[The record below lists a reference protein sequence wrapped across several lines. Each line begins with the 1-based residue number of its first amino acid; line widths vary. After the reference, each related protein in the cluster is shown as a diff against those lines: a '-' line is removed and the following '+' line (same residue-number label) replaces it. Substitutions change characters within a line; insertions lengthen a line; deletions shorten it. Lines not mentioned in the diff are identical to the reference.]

1 MCLSWTPAH
10 ARQLKALFPMRDLTP
25 EALLAAVNVWVE
37 IESPTQDAEAVN
49 RVATHA
55 ERLLTAI
62 GASIE
67 RIPGE
72 NGIGDILIGRVPGAA
87 NGPGILLLGH
97 MDTVHPVGTLAGP
110 LPMRVEG
117 DRAYGPG
124 IYDMKGGNAIAFSA
138 LAHLHA
144 TGRRPHLPVTVMMIP
159 DEEIGSPFSRAH
171 IEAEAKKHAIVLV
184 VEPSGDF
191 GRITIARHGIA
202 RYHLKTTGIPAHAGA
217 YHAKGR
223 SAIRE
228 MARQVLEIEAM
239 TDYGRNVT
247 LNVGT
252 IQGGTHENMVPLSC
266 EAIVYCLVPLP
277 HDEAE
282 VRAKLLALKSYDPD
296 VKLEVTPGLYRPS
309 FVKSPAIQKLYDH
322 TAALAREIGFEVK
335 GERVAGGGSDG
346 NFTGALGVPTLDG
359 LGVLGDGPHT
369 HQEYLL
375 VSHLVPRTKLLV
387 RLFETLDAS
396 FGAAR

>member
-1 MCLSWTPAH
+1 
-10 ARQLKALFPMRDLTP
+10 MRDLTP
-25 EALLAAVNVWVE
+25 DALLAAVNAWVA
-37 IESPTQDAEAVN
+37 IESPTQDAAAVN
-49 RVATHA
+49 QVSTHA
-55 ERLLTAI
+55 EGLLRAI
-62 GASIE
+62 GATIE
-67 RIPGE
+67 RIPCEG
-72 NGIGDILIGRVPGAA
+72 GIADILIGRIPGEA
-87 NGPGILLLGH
+87 NGPGILVLGH
-97 MDTVHPVGTLAGP
+97 IDTVHPIGTLAGP

-124 IYDMKGGNAIAFSA
+124 IYDMKGGNSIAFSA

-144 TGRRPHLPVTVMMIP
+144 TGRRPKLPVTVMMIP
-159 DEEIGSPFSRAH
+159 DEEIGSPFSRPH
-171 IEAEAKKHAIVLV
+171 IEAEARRHAIVLV

-202 RYHLKTTGIPAHAGA
+202 RYHLKTTGVPAHAGA
-217 YHAKGR
+217 YHSNGR

-228 MARQVLEIEAM
+228 MARQILAIEAM
-239 TDYGRNVT
+239 TDYDRNVT
-247 LNVGT
+247 LNVG
-252 IQGGTHENMVPLSC
+252 IVHGGTHENMVPLNA
-266 EAIVYCLVPLP
+266 EAIVYCLVPQP
-277 HDEAE
+277 EHEAE
-282 VRAKLLALKSYDPD
+282 VRAKLLALKSHDPD

-309 FVKSPAIQKLYDH
+309 FVKSPAIQRLYDH
-322 TAALAREIGFEVK
+322 SVKLADEIGYPVK

-375 VSHLVPRTKLLV
+375 VSCLVPRTKLLV

-396 FGAAR
+396 FGQRQ

>member
-1 MCLSWTPAH
+1 MKTLET
-10 ARQLKALFPMRDLTP
+10 
-25 EALLAAVNVWVE
+25 EALLAFVNEWVV
-37 IESPTQDAEAVN
+37 IESPTPDRDGVN
-49 RVATHA
+49 RVSALA
-55 ERLLTAI
+55 ERLLRDL

-67 RIPGE
+67 RISGGPDF
-72 NGIGDILIGRVPGAA
+72 GDILIGRIAGEA

-124 IYDMKGGNAIAFSA
+124 IYDMKGGNAMAFAA
-138 LAHLHA
+138 LAHLQA
-144 TGRRPHLPVTVMMIP
+144 SGKRPRLPVTVMMIP
-159 DEEIGSPFSRAH
+159 DEEVGSPFSRVH
-171 IEAEAKKHAIVLV
+171 IEREALKHALALV
-184 VEPSGDF
+184 VEPSGE
-191 GRITIARHGIA
+191 GGKITVARHGIA
-202 RYHLKTTGIPAHAGA
+202 RYFVRTTGVPAHAGA

-228 MARQVLEIEAM
+228 MARQVLAIEAM
-239 TDYGRNVT
+239 TDYSRNVT

-252 IQGGTHENMVPLSC
+252 IRGGTHENMVPLHA
-266 EAIVYCLVPLP
+266 EAHVYCLVPLP
-277 HDEAE
+277 EHEKE
-282 VRAKLLALKSYDPD
+282 VRERLMALKAVDPD

-309 FVKSPAIQKLYDH
+309 FVKSPEIQKLYDH
-322 TAALAREIGFEVK
+322 AAALAEEIGYPVA

-369 HQEYLL
+369 HQEHLL
-375 VSHLVPRTKLLV
+375 ISCLVPRTRLLA
-387 RLFETLDAS
+387 RLFETLPA
-396 FGAAR
+396 

>member
-1 MCLSWTPAH
+1 
-10 ARQLKALFPMRDLTP
+10 MRDLTP
-25 EALLAAVNVWVE
+25 DALLAAVNDWIA
-37 IESPTQDAEAVN
+37 IESPTQDAAAVN
-49 RVATHA
+49 QVSTHA
-55 ERLLTAI
+55 EGLLRAI
-62 GASIE
+62 GATIE

-72 NGIGDILIGRVPGAA
+72 GGIADILIGRIPGEA
-87 NGPGILLLGH
+87 NGPGILVLGH

-124 IYDMKGGNAIAFSA
+124 IYDMKGGNSIAFSA

-144 TGRRPHLPVTVMMIP
+144 TGRRPKLPVTVMMIP
-159 DEEIGSPFSRAH
+159 DEEIGSPFSRPH
-171 IEAEAKKHAIVLV
+171 IEAEARRHAVVLV

-202 RYHLKTTGIPAHAGA
+202 RYHLKTTGVPAHAGA
-217 YHAKGR
+217 YHSKGR

-228 MARQVLEIEAM
+228 MARQILAIEAM
-239 TDYGRNVT
+239 TDYDRNVT
-247 LNVGT
+247 LNVG
-252 IQGGTHENMVPLSC
+252 IVHGGTHENMVPLNA

-277 HDEAE
+277 EHEAE
-282 VRAKLLALKSYDPD
+282 VRAKLLALKSHDPD

-309 FVKSPAIQKLYDH
+309 FVKSPAIQRLYDH
-322 TAALAREIGFEVK
+322 SVKLADEIGYPVK

-375 VSHLVPRTKLLV
+375 VSCLVPRTKLLV
-387 RLFETLDAS
+387 RLLETLDAS
-396 FGAAR
+396 FGAGR

>member
-1 MCLSWTPAH
+1 
-10 ARQLKALFPMRDLTP
+10 MRDLTP
-25 EALLAAVNVWVE
+25 EALLAAVNAWVA
-37 IESPTQDAEAVN
+37 IESPTQDAAAVN
-49 RVATHA
+49 RVSNHA
-55 ERLLTAI
+55 EGLLRAI
-62 GASIE
+62 GATIE

-72 NGIGDILIGRVPGAA
+72 GEIADILIGRIPGEG
-87 NGPGILLLGH
+87 NGPGVLLLGH

-124 IYDMKGGNAIAFSA
+124 IYDMKGGNAVAFSA

-144 TGRRPHLPVTVMMIP
+144 TGRRPKLPVTVMMIP
-159 DEEIGSPFSRAH
+159 DEEIGSPFSRPH
-171 IEAEAKKHAIVLV
+171 IEAEASKHAIVLV

-202 RYHLKTTGIPAHAGA
+202 RYNVKTTGIPAHAGA
-217 YHAKGR
+217 YHSKGR

-228 MARQVLEIEAM
+228 MARQILAIEAM
-239 TDYGRNVT
+239 TDYDRNVT
-247 LNVGT
+247 LNVG
-252 IQGGTHENMVPLSC
+252 IIHGGTHENMVPLSC

-277 HDEAE
+277 EHEEE
-282 VRAKLLALKSYDPD
+282 VRAKLLALKAVDPD

-309 FVKSPAIQKLYDH
+309 FVKSPAIQRLYDH
-322 TAALAREIGFEVK
+322 AAKLAHEIGYPVK
-335 GERVAGGGSDG
+335 GERIAGGGSDG

-369 HQEYLL
+369 HHEYLL
-375 VSHLVPRTKLLV
+375 VSCLVPRTKLLV

>member
-1 MCLSWTPAH
+1 
-10 ARQLKALFPMRDLTP
+10 MRDLTP
-25 EALLAAVNVWVE
+25 DALLAAVNAWVA
-37 IESPTQDAEAVN
+37 IESPTQDATAVN
-49 RVATHA
+49 RVSVHA
-55 ERLLTAI
+55 EGILRAI
-62 GASIE
+62 GATIE

-72 NGIGDILIGRVPGAA
+72 GGIGDILISRIPGAA

-110 LPMRVEG
+110 LQMRIVG

-124 IYDMKGGNAIAFSA
+124 IYDMKGGNSIAFSA

-144 TGRRPHLPVTVMMIP
+144 TGRRPKLPVTVMMIP
-159 DEEIGSPFSRAH
+159 DEEIGSPFSRPH

-202 RYHLKTTGIPAHAGA
+202 RYHVRTTGVPAHAGA

-228 MARQVLEIEAM
+228 MARQILAIEAM
-239 TDYGRNVT
+239 TDYDRNVT
-247 LNVGT
+247 LNVG
-252 IQGGTHENMVPLSC
+252 IVHGGTHENMVPLSC

-277 HDEAE
+277 EHEAE
-282 VRAKLLALKSYDPD
+282 VRAKLLALTAVDPD

-309 FVKSPAIQKLYDH
+309 FVKSPAIQRLYDH
-322 TAALAREIGFEVK
+322 TAALAEEIGYPVK

-375 VSHLVPRTKLLV
+375 VSCLVPRTKLLV

-396 FGAAR
+396 FGAVR